1 MIIKLARASRL
12 RCAVFAGWW
21 YTCAPRMQGAFRR
34 CKYFSLCPRAAQP
47 ARLTKRNLT
56 AMKFII
62 KLFPEITIKSQ
73 SVRIRFIKMLTGNI
87 RNVLKHYDESLA
99 VVRHWDN
106 IEVRAKEENQRIAI
120 REALTR
126 IPGIHHILEVE
137 DVPYTDMHNIF
148 EQALELYRDKLE
160 GKSFCVRVKRR
171 GKHEFSSID
180 VERYVGG
187 GLNQHIESARVKLSD
202 PDVTVNLEIEND
214 RLLLVKGRYE
224 GIGGFPIGT
233 QEDVLSLISGG
244 FDSGV
249 SSYMLMRRGCRV
261 HYCFFNLGGAAHE
274 IGVKQVAHYLWNRFG
289 SSHRVRFVAIN
300 FEPVVGEILEKVED
314 GQMGV
319 VLKRMFVRAAS
330 QVAERYGVQALVT
343 GEALGQVSSQ
353 TLTNLRLIDN
363 VSDTL
368 ILRPLISHDKEHIID
383 LAREIGTADFA
394 RTMPEYCG
402 VISKSP
408 TVKAVKAKIE
418 EEEQKFD
425 FSILDRVVAEATNID
440 IRDIATQTQQEV
452 VEVETVKAFGPN
464 EVLLDIRSN
473 DEVDEKPFTLEGVE
487 VVALPFYKL
496 STKFGDLD
504 QSKTYLLWCERGVM
518 SRLQALYL
526 SEQGFKNIKVYR
538 P

>member
-1 MIIKLARASRL
+1 
-12 RCAVFAGWW
+12 
-21 YTCAPRMQGAFRR
+21 
-34 CKYFSLCPRAAQP
+34 
-47 ARLTKRNLT
+47 
-56 AMKFII
+56 MKFII

-73 SVRIRFIKMLTGNI
+73 SVRLRFIKILTANI
-87 RNVLKHYDESLA
+87 RNVLKHYDEKLA
-99 VVRHWDN
+99 VLRHWDH
-106 IEVRAKEENQRIAI
+106 IEVRARDENQRQPIL
-120 REALTR
+120 ETLTR

-137 DVPYTDMHNIF
+137 DVPFTDMHNIF
-148 EQALELYRDKLE
+148 EQALELYRDRLIDKT
-160 GKSFCVRVKRR
+160 FRVRVKRR
-171 GKHEFSSID
+171 GTHEFSSID

-187 GLNQHIESARVKLSD
+187 GLNQHIESARVKLTH
-202 PDVTVNLEIEND
+202 PDVTVHLEIEDD
-214 RLLLVKGRYE
+214 RLLLIKSRSE
-224 GIGGFPIGT
+224 GLGGFPIGT
-233 QEDVLSLISGG
+233 QEDVMSLISGG

-274 IGVKQVAHYLWNRFG
+274 IGVKQVAHYLWNRYG
-289 SSHRVRFVAIN
+289 SSHKVRFVAIN

-330 QVAERYGVQALVT
+330 QIAERYGVQAIVT

-418 EEEQKFD
+418 EEEGKFD
-425 FSILDRVVAEATNID
+425 FSVLDRVIAEATNID
-440 IRDIATQTQQEV
+440 IREIAKQTEEEI
-452 VEVETVKAFGPN
+452 VEIETVNAFGA
-464 EVLLDIRSN
+464 EDVLLDIRSN
-473 DEVDEKPFTLEGVE
+473 DDVEAKPLVVEGVT
-487 VVALPFYKL
+487 VKAIPFYKL
-496 STKFGDLD
+496 STAFSTLD
-504 QSKTYLLWCERGVM
+504 QSKTYLLWCDRGVM

-526 SEQGFKNIKVYR
+526 HESGYKNVKVYR
-538 P
+538 K